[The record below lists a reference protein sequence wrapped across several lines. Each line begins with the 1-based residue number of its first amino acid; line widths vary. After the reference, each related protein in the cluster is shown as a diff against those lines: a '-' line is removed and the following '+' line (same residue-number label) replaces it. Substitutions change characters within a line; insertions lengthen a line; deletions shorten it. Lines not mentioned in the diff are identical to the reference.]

1 MSNYMVNGGY
11 PPVNIPKKR
20 LNMAIEIIDLP
31 GKHGDSSIVVL
42 VYQRVA
48 DSGWG

>member
-1 MSNYMVNGGY
+1 
-11 PPVNIPKKR
+11 
-20 LNMAIEIIDLP
+20 MAIEIIDLP